1 MNASDFLKKL
11 ETELKISQN
20 SAYTI
25 RNYIDSNRAMIDFAK
40 KEPEQIAEDDVK
52 SFMAEKLSG
61 KASSSVILFLSALKY
76 AYSNILK
83 KDITAG
89 IKRPKKEK
97 RIPNVL
103 TKEEVKRLLDACKN
117 KKSRLMLSLM
127 YAAGFRVSELVS
139 LKHSDLS
146 FDEKTGHIRQAKGK
160 KDRIFNIPN
169 FLLDALKEQAENQK
183 QSGQEFLF
191 SGAKGRLTERNI
203 QKIVKNTAKKAG
215 IQKDVHPHTLRHSFA
230 THLLES
236 GTDIRY
242 IQALLG
248 HSSISTTEIYTHVSS
263 EALKK
268 IASPIDVLMG
278 EKSDSAEVKE
288 KREES

>member
-1 MNASDFLKKL
+1 MTPSDFLKKL

>member
-52 SFMAEKLSG
+52 SFMAEKLAG

-103 TKEEVKRLLDACKN
+103 TKEEVKKLLDACKN
-117 KKSRLMLSLM
+117 RKSRLMLSLL

-139 LKHSDLS
+139 LKVNDLNFS
-146 FDEKTGHIRQAKGK
+146 EKTGYLRQAKGK

-169 FLLDALKEQAENQK
+169 FLMDALKEQAEMQK